1 MPEVQKLPV
10 QMIANRDY
18 VNDNMYGTGR
28 WERDEIKLVAPDV
41 LAKLVRHTDVYK
53 ETTAEKAAEA
63 QAQEVEAVVKK
74 TTDEQ
79 NDAATQQLRD
89 SVNQMPRDAVI
100 EYAAVHYGLKIPGNA
115 SVDKARAELIQHIDI
130 AGPK

>member
-10 QMIANRDY
+10 QMIANREY

-28 WERDEIKLVAPDV
+28 WERAEIKLVDPSV
-41 LAKLVRHTDVYK
+41 LAKLIRHTDVYK
-53 ETTAEKAAEA
+53 ESTAEEAAEA
-63 QAQEVEAVVKK
+63 NAQKVEAIVKK
-74 TTDEQ
+74 TNDEQ

-100 EYAAVHYGLKIPGNA
+100 EYAAVHYGLKIAGNA
-115 SVDKARAELIQHIDI
+115 SLEKARAELIQHIDI